1 MKEDQIYRD
10 RRAKID
16 ELRAKNEKMTARERT
31 KKAINFEEADRIP
44 IDNWMVPEVVKRCS
58 EYWGCESEE
67 ELLAFLGKDIR
78 DNYGPSFVGQEFK
91 KFDDGTVADLWGVRR
106 KLVTYGRGTP
116 AEGTWKEVAWSPL
129 EHMTTVEEIEA
140 YEGWPSPDWWD
151 YSKLKQDCA
160 AWHPEY
166 FVLNKGDRLDRTA
179 QLKPM
184 MYLRGIQQ
192 TFIDLA
198 QNPKIVECIRD
209 HVVNYF
215 VEYNPRVFEAADG
228 EIDMFMMGDDMGGQR
243 GPLISVDMWRKYFKD
258 AFRKYCDIAH
268 SYGLKVM
275 YHTCGDV
282 YQLIPD
288 FIENGLDNL
297 QSLQPQAT
305 NMDIKKL
312 KQEFGKDL
320 SFQGGMDIQQVLPLG
335 TPEDVR
341 KMVKYAV
348 DHAKQGGGYIFGTSH
363 AIQADT
369 PMENTVALF
378 EAYHEYAGYG
388 S

>member
-1 MKEDQIYRD
+1 MKEDQVYKD
-10 RRAKID
+10 RRYKID

-31 KKAINFEEADRIP
+31 IKAINFEEADRIP
-44 IDNWMVPEVVKRCS
+44 IDNWMVPEIKKRCK
-58 EYWGCESEE
+58 EYWGLDSDD
-67 ELLAFLGKDIR
+67 ELLAFLGVDVR

-91 KFDDGTVADLWGVRR
+91 TFDDGTVADLWGVRR
-106 KLVTYGRGTP
+106 KVVTYGKGSSC
-116 AEGTWKEVAWSPL
+116 EGTFKEVAWSPL
-129 EHMTTVEEIEA
+129 EHMTTVAEIDA
-140 YEGWPSPDWWD
+140 YDGWPSPDWWD
-151 YSKLKQDCA
+151 YSTLKQDCA

-184 MYLRGIQQ
+184 MYLRGIEQ

-198 QNPKIVECIRD
+198 ENPEIVECIRD

-215 VEYNPRVFEAADG
+215 LEYNPKVFAAGDG

-243 GPLISVDMWRKYFKD
+243 GPLISVDMWRRYFKD

-288 FIENGLDNL
+288 FIDNGLDCL
-297 QSLQPQAT
+297 QSLQPKAT
-305 NMDIKKL
+305 NMDIKRL
-312 KQEFGKDL
+312 KQEFGSSL
-320 SFQGGMDIQQVLPLG
+320 SFQGGMDIQQILPLG
-335 TPEDVR
+335 TPDDVK
-341 KMVKYAV
+341 KMVQYAV
-348 DHAKQGGGYIFGTSH
+348 DSAKAGGGYIFGTAH
-363 AIQADT
+363 NIQADT
-369 PMENTVALF
+369 AIENVAALF
-378 EAYHEYAGYG
+378 ESYHEFGVY
-388 S
+388 

>member
-1 MKEDQIYRD
+1 
-10 RRAKID
+10 
-16 ELRAKNEKMTARERT
+16 
-31 KKAINFEEADRIP
+31 
-44 IDNWMVPEVVKRCS
+44 
-58 EYWGCESEE
+58 
-67 ELLAFLGKDIR
+67 
-78 DNYGPSFVGQEFK
+78 
-91 KFDDGTVADLWGVRR
+91 
-106 KLVTYGRGTP
+106 
-116 AEGTWKEVAWSPL
+116 
-129 EHMTTVEEIEA
+129 
-140 YEGWPSPDWWD
+140 
-151 YSKLKQDCA
+151 
-160 AWHPEY
+160 
-166 FVLNKGDRLDRTA
+166 
-179 QLKPM
+179 
-184 MYLRGIQQ
+184 
-192 TFIDLA
+192 
-198 QNPKIVECIRD
+198 
-209 HVVNYF
+209 
-215 VEYNPRVFEAADG
+215 
-228 EIDMFMMGDDMGGQR
+228 MFMMGDDMGGQR

-268 SYGLKVM
+268 SYGLQVM

-282 YQLIPD
+282 YQMIPD

-348 DHAKQGGGYIFGTSH
+348 DSAKDGGGYIFGTAH

-369 PMENTVALF
+369 TIENIVALF
-378 EAYHEYAGYG
+378 EAYHEYGSYG

>member
-1 MKEDQIYRD
+1 MKDDEIYKD
-10 RRAKID
+10 RRYRIN
-16 ELRAKNEKMTARERT
+16 ELREKNEKMTSRERAL
-31 KKAINFEEADRIP
+31 KAINFEEPDRIP
-44 IDNWMVPEVVKRCS
+44 IDNWMVPEIKKRCMD
-58 EYWGCESEE
+58 YWGCENEE
-67 ELLAFLGKDIR
+67 ELLAFLGVDVR
-78 DNYGPSFVGQEFK
+78 DNYGPSYVGQEFK

-106 KLVTYGRGTP
+106 KIVTYGKGTFH
-116 AEGTWKEVAWSPL
+116 EGTFKEVAWSPL
-129 EHMTTVEEIEA
+129 EHMTGVEEINA
-140 YEGWPSPDWWD
+140 YEAWPTPDWWD
-151 YSKLKQDCA
+151 YSKVKEECA
-160 AWHPEY
+160 YWHPEY

-198 QNPKIVECIRD
+198 VNPDIVECIRD

-215 VEYNPRVFEAADG
+215 LEYNPKVFEAGGD

-243 GPLISVDMWRKYFKD
+243 GPLISVEMWRRYFRD

-268 SYGLKVM
+268 KYGLKVM

-282 YQLIPD
+282 YQLIPE
-288 FIENGLDNL
+288 FIENGLDCL

-305 NMDIKKL
+305 NMDIKRL
-312 KQEFGKDL
+312 KQKFGKDL

-341 KMVKYAV
+341 KMVKYAAEN
-348 DHAKQGGGYIFGTSH
+348 AKRGGGYIFGTAH
-363 AIQADT
+363 NIQADT
-369 PMENTVALF
+369 HIENVAALF
-378 EAYHEYAGYG
+378 EAYHEYGVY
-388 S
+388 

>member
-1 MKEDQIYRD
+1 MKDDPIYKE
-10 RRAKID
+10 RRYRIN
-16 ELRAKNEKMTARERT
+16 ELREKNEKMTSRERAL
-31 KKAINFEEADRIP
+31 KAINFEEPDRIP
-44 IDNWMVPEVVKRCS
+44 IDNWMVPEIKTRCMD
-58 EYWGCESEE
+58 YWGCEDEE
-67 ELLAFLGKDIR
+67 ELLAFLGVDVR
-78 DNYGPSFVGQEFK
+78 DNFGPSYVGQEFK

-106 KLVTYGRGTP
+106 KIVTYGKGTFH
-116 AEGTWKEVAWSPL
+116 EGKFKEVAWSPL
-129 EHMTTVEEIEA
+129 EHMTSVEEIES
-140 YEGWPSPDWWD
+140 YEAWPTPDWWD
-151 YSKLKQDCA
+151 YSKLKEDCA
-160 AWHPEY
+160 YWHPKY

-198 QNPKIVECIRD
+198 VNPDIVECIRD

-215 VEYNPRVFEAADG
+215 LEYNPKVFGVGGD

-243 GPLISVDMWRKYFKD
+243 GPLISVEMWRRYFRD

-268 SYGLKVM
+268 KYGLKVM

-282 YQLIPD
+282 YQLIPE
-288 FIENGLDNL
+288 FIENGLDCL

-305 NMDIKKL
+305 NMDIKRL

-341 KMVKYAV
+341 KMVKYAAEN
-348 DHAKQGGGYIFGTSH
+348 AKRGGGYIFGTAH
-363 AIQADT
+363 NIQADT
-369 PMENTVALF
+369 HIENVAALF
-378 EAYHEYAGYG
+378 EAYHEYGVY
-388 S
+388 